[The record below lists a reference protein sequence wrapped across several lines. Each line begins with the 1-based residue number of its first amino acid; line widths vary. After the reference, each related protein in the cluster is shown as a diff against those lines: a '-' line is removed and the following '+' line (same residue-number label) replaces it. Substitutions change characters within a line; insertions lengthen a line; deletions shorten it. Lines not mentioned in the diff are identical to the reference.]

1 MVDMILEN
9 YNKVVEWTL
18 RLQQEMLRNW
28 TMQWSP
34 FGTPVFALLLN
45 EQSLP
50 RTALAREQQ

>member
-9 YNKVVEWTL
+9 YNKAVESTL

-34 FGTPVFALLLN
+34 FGTPVFELSLN
-45 EQSLP
+45 E
-50 RTALAREQQ
+50 